1 MVSKKSPRQ
10 IKAEKTKQTIF
21 DCAIRLFQQYG
32 YHSVSVDD
40 IVEAS
45 KTSVGTFYHY
55 FKCKEELIIMFLS
68 TYTNKYYEDYERGKL
83 VQEKDKPAMD
93 RLYDFLLFSLDIS
106 DAGGE
111 EFQRIAMAYILR
123 ADSAR
128 PAYEYMLSPERA
140 FARICKKLIAEGQE
154 KGEIRRDRS
163 VEELFSTVALFSN
176 GIDERWFMSRGSFDP
191 RKEYGGVLWEFVC
204 NMLTP
209 R

>member
-1 MVSKKSPRQ
+1 MGLKKSPRQ
-10 IKAEKTKQTIF
+10 IKAEKTKKTIF
-21 DCAIRLFQQYG
+21 GCAIRLFQQYG

-68 TYTNKYYEDYERGKL
+68 TYTHKYYEDYELVNL

-93 RLYDFLLFSLDIS
+93 RLYNFLLFSLDIS

-111 EFQRIAMAYILR
+111 EFQRIAMAYLLR
-123 ADSAR
+123 ADSVQ
-128 PAYEYMLSPERA
+128 PAYDYMLSPERA
-140 FARICKKLIAEGQE
+140 FARICKNLIAEGQE

-163 VEELFSTVALFSN
+163 VDELFSTVALFSN
-176 GIDERWFMSRGSFDP
+176 GIDERWFMSRGAFNP
-191 RKEYGGVLWEFVC
+191 RKEYGGVLWEFMR

>member
-21 DCAIRLFQQYG
+21 DYAIRLFQQYG

-191 RKEYGGVLWEFVC
+191 RKEYGGVLWEFMR

>member
-1 MVSKKSPRQ
+1 MGLKKSPRQ

-21 DCAIRLFQQYG
+21 DCAIKLFQQYG
-32 YHSVSVDD
+32 YRSVSVDD

-55 FKCKEELIIMFLS
+55 FKCKEELVIMFLD
-68 TYTNKYYEDYERGKL
+68 TYTHKYYEDYERVKL
-83 VQEKDKPAMD
+83 VQEKDKSAMD

-111 EFQRIAMAYILR
+111 EFQRIAMAYLLR
-123 ADSAR
+123 ADSVQ

-163 VEELFSTVALFSN
+163 VDELFSTVALFSN
-176 GIDERWFMSRGSFDP
+176 GIDERWFISRGSFDP
-191 RKEYGGVLWEFVC
+191 RKEYGGVLWDFMR

>member
-191 RKEYGGVLWEFVC
+191 RKEYGGVLW
-204 NMLTP
+204 
-209 R
+209 

>member
-1 MVSKKSPRQ
+1 MGLKKSPRQ

-21 DCAIRLFQQYG
+21 GCAIRLFQQYG

-83 VQEKDKPAMD
+83 VQERDKPAMD
-93 RLYDFLLFSLDIS
+93 RLYNFLLFSLDIS

-111 EFQRIAMAYILR
+111 EFQRIAMAYLLR
-123 ADSAR
+123 ADSVQ
-128 PAYEYMLSPERA
+128 PAYDYMLSPERA
-140 FARICKKLIAEGQE
+140 FARICKNLIAEGQE

-163 VEELFSTVALFSN
+163 IDELFSTVALFSN
-176 GIDERWFMSRGSFDP
+176 GIDERWFMSRGSFNP
-191 RKEYGGVLWEFVC
+191 RKEYGGVLWEFMRS
-204 NMLTP
+204 MLTP

>member
-1 MVSKKSPRQ
+1 MGLKKSPRQ

-21 DCAIRLFQQYG
+21 GCAIRLFQQYG

-68 TYTNKYYEDYERGKL
+68 TYTHKYYEDYERVNL
-83 VQEKDKPAMD
+83 VEEKDKPTMD
-93 RLYDFLLFSLDIS
+93 RLYNFLLFSLDIS

-111 EFQRIAMAYILR
+111 EFQRIAMAYLLR
-123 ADSAR
+123 ADSVQ
-128 PAYEYMLSPERA
+128 PAYDYMLSPERA
-140 FARICKKLIAEGQE
+140 FARICKNLIAEGQE

-163 VEELFSTVALFSN
+163 ADELFSTVALFSN
-176 GIDERWFMSRGSFDP
+176 GIDERWFMSRGSFNP
-191 RKEYGGVLWEFVC
+191 RKEYGGVLWEFMR

>member
-176 GIDERWFMSRGSFDP
+176 GIDERWFISRGSFDP
-191 RKEYGGVLWEFVC
+191 RKEYGGVLWDFMR